1 MYAGDKDVH
10 LWYESTMMI
19 QIYADDTNVMLF
31 KIAAKS

>member
-1 MYAGDKDVH
+1 
-10 LWYESTMMI
+10 MI